1 MSGQDLFR
9 RMEDLERSIHQA
21 RQDMRKYG
29 LQCSQAN
36 YKFRRALCVEMLKH
50 KADGM
55 PVSILRAVCIGLPEV
70 SDLKLAKDIAEVEYR
85 SAIEA
90 INAYKLDK
98 KQLGEQIDR
107 EYRG

>member
-1 MSGQDLFR
+1 MSDDLFQK
-9 RMEDLERSIHQA
+9 MEELEASIRQA
-21 RQDMRKYG
+21 LADMRKYG
-29 LQCSQAN
+29 LQYIQAN
-36 YKFRRALCVEMLKH
+36 YKYRRALSVEMLKH

-55 PVSILRAVCIGLPEV
+55 PVSILRDVCIGLPDV
-70 SDLKLAKDIAEVEYR
+70 SKLKLEKDLLEVEYR

-98 KQLGEQIDR
+98 RQVGEQIDR